1 MDDSQKQTNSAY
13 RRAMERKHKRDLL
26 RIISYS
32 GYKPHIGYI
41 DWARVNGVWQPVGK
55 YIKYP
60 KNSNAQRYWKRHSNK
75 IIRRRNEINRGNQ
88 YRKCFD
94 YRWTLY

>member
-1 MDDSQKQTNSAY
+1 MDGSQKQNICAY

-32 GYKPHIGYI
+32 GYKPHIGYL
-41 DWARVNGVWQPVGK
+41 DWDRVNGVWQPVGK

-60 KNSNAQRYWKRHSNK
+60 KNSDAQRYWKRHSNK
-75 IIRRRNEINRGNQ
+75 IIRRRNEIYRGNQ

-94 YRWTLY
+94 YWWTLY

>member
-1 MDDSQKQTNSAY
+1 MDDSQRQNICAY
-13 RRAMERKHKRDLL
+13 RRAMEIKHKRDLL

-41 DWARVNGVWQPVGK
+41 DWDRVDDVWQPVGK

-75 IIRRRNEINRGNQ
+75 IIRRRNEIYRGNH

-94 YRWTLY
+94 YWWTLY

>member
-1 MDDSQKQTNSAY
+1 MDDSQKRNICAY
-13 RRAMERKHKRDLL
+13 RRAMEIKHKRDLL

-41 DWARVNGVWQPVGK
+41 DWGRVNGVWQPVGK
-55 YIKYP
+55 HIKYP

-75 IIRRRNEINRGNQ
+75 IIRRRNETYRGNQ

-94 YRWTLY
+94 YWWTLY